1 MRPFLK
7 SSKREKSEHLDD
19 DLVVVAHKEKDEK
32 SMAAC
37 LSREMQKVG
46 LLPYITFRFRLS
58 SLNDLDFLPIRR
70 NIFEDDD
77 DALEE
82 EENELLRDVL
92 TLQCFASLRHS
103 RPE

>member
-7 SSKREKSEHLDD
+7 SSKREKREHLDD
-19 DLVVVAHKEKDEK
+19 DLVVVAHEEKDEK

-77 DALEE
+77 ALEE

>member
-1 MRPFLK
+1 M
-7 SSKREKSEHLDD
+7 DD
-19 DLVVVAHKEKDEK
+19 DLVVVVAHEEKDEK
-32 SMAAC
+32 SMAAAC
-37 LSREMQKVG
+37 LSRGMQKVG

>member
-1 MRPFLK
+1 M
-7 SSKREKSEHLDD
+7 DD
-19 DLVVVAHKEKDEK
+19 DLVVLVAHEEKDEK

-70 NIFEDDD
+70 RNIFEEEDD
-77 DALEE
+77 DAFE

-92 TLQCFASLRHS
+92 TLRNVLHH
-103 RPE
+103 

>member
-19 DLVVVAHKEKDEK
+19 DLVFVAHKEKDEK

-58 SLNDLDFLPIRR
+58 SLNDLDFLPIRS

>member
-1 MRPFLK
+1 M
-7 SSKREKSEHLDD
+7 DD
-19 DLVVVAHKEKDEK
+19 DLVVVAHEEKDEK
-32 SMAAC
+32 SMAAAC

-77 DALEE
+77 ALE
-82 EENELLRDVL
+82 EENELLRDV
-92 TLQCFASLRHS
+92 
-103 RPE
+103 

>member
-1 MRPFLK
+1 M
-7 SSKREKSEHLDD
+7 DD
-19 DLVVVAHKEKDEK
+19 DLVVVVAHEEKDEK

-77 DALEE
+77 ALE

>member
-1 MRPFLK
+1 M
-7 SSKREKSEHLDD
+7 DD
-19 DLVVVAHKEKDEK
+19 DLVVVAHEEKDEK
-32 SMAAC
+32 SLASC

-58 SLNDLDFLPIRR
+58 SLNDLDFLPKRR

-77 DALEE
+77 AFE